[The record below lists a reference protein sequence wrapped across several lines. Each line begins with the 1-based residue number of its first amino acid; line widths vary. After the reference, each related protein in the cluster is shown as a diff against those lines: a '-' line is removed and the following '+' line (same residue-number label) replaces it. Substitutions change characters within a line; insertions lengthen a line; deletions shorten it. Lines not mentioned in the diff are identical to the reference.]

1 MTEDERRAIVE
12 GPQVY
17 LHDGLKATLGGIM
30 NPHYC
35 GVSSARPG
43 FWGCSWE
50 RVREVQQSDS
60 KRFSRFD
67 LWKTS
72 NAWLGRE
79 PRPEDYQ
86 EGVAAS

>member
-12 GPQVY
+12 GPMVY
-17 LHDGLKATLGGIM
+17 LHDGLKTALGGWL
-30 NPHYC
+30 NPDYC
-35 GVSSARPG
+35 TVTSPRPG
-43 FWGCSWE
+43 FWACDWD

-60 KRFSRFD
+60 KRFSRSD

-72 NAWLGRE
+72 SAWLGRE

-86 EGVAAS
+86 EGAAP